1 MKTMKRMDKKA
12 VWTVLCCM
20 VVTLLVACA
29 KDVVDT
35 TGSIYGIVNDMDNG
49 EPLSGAHVVLNPGGK
64 TTNTGSDGRYE
75 FLDMEPGQYT
85 IQISKSGYKTNTKR
99 ISVVAGEE
107 ASGDMQLERGE
118 ASIRLNTNVLVFD
131 KGESSKTFEVMN
143 VGTSGSV
150 SWTLTC
156 QADWLNVT
164 PQSGTTAQGKNSA
177 VIVSVDRSKI
187 TEDVTTNLLV
197 EAEGESLPLEVQVVY
212 GEESQGGGDEPGDT
226 KGSCKKIVSCDS
238 EVAVEFLSCVKSG
251 NVVEFQFT
259 VTNNRDDWQVWFD
272 RDGSDAY
279 DDKGNSYPGY
289 YTKIYIG
296 DTENIVT
303 NGNAVNFLK
312 GVKTKFRVVIP
323 DVKDEASELQRW
335 DWVISSSQPWSP
347 QVKKVVLEGVKW

>member
-75 FLDMEPGQYT
+75 FLGMEPGQYT

-156 QADWLNVT
+156 QADWLSVT

-177 VIVSVDRSKI
+177 VVVNVDRSKI

-272 RDGSDAY
+272 RDGSNAY

-289 YTKIYIG
+289 YTKIYMG
-296 DTENIVT
+296 DTDNIVT
-303 NGNAVNFLK
+303 NGNAVSFLK

>member
-1 MKTMKRMDKKA
+1 MKTMKRMDKKT